1 MVISKRKRSMKKH
14 LSRRSILQA
23 PFVIGA
29 CVAAPALLRSG
40 SASAVELSKGQTNL
54 TIHPLSDALRATR
67 KPVCV
72 KIATHLEGLKAAS
85 AGFDLHLRSAGLELP
100 DAIAIA
106 AALGDLPVANAPA
119 LRSFSVSYNPGIGDA
134 GASALL
140 AALPASVTEIGMVG
154 CGLRD
159 ASGQTLLDWTQQARN
174 ITMICVEGNEYS
186 PQMRDRISNLRQA
199 RPGLF
204 IVV

>member
-1 MVISKRKRSMKKH
+1 MKKH
-14 LSRRSILQA
+14 LSRRRFLQA

-40 SASAVELSKGQTNL
+40 RASALELSKGQNIL
-54 TIHPLSDALRATR
+54 AIHPLSNALRATR
-67 KPVCV
+67 KPVCM
-72 KIATHLEGLKAAS
+72 KIATRLEGLTAAS
-85 AGFDLHLRSAGLELP
+85 RGFDLHLRSAGLELS

-106 AALGDLPVANAPA
+106 AALGEVPVANAPA

-159 ASGQTLLDWTQQARN
+159 ASGQTLLDWAQQAQN
-174 ITMICVEGNEYS
+174 IAMICVEGNDYS
-186 PQMRDRISNLRQA
+186 QQMRDRISNLRQA